1 MSALPQIAD
10 MPFRSCM
17 STVPIQAPRNCSLRK
32 VSQPQP
38 HAPIRRAC
46 AFVLIEN
53 FPQLAEAYDLDF
65 AKSVSREI
73 RQRLCARFLTSVKA
87 DLACLRDDC
96 FLLWSNDFFMK
107 DDGSALEQSASE
119 QLESL
124 LSALG
129 SEPIAARG
137 ITALARLHVN
147 WIDVQAPDQM
157 GDSEIELT
165 LWTAQPFPDAHEK
178 PTDGWL
184 QNYRA
189 DMDVAVRLSE
199 ALRAGRLTFAWRP
212 VVNAYVSASMLY
224 WEARPEALVY
234 SDQQTSLT
242 PEVFLPCLQRLG
254 LTRAFDRLV
263 VRQVIDALR
272 HQPLVRLGVSLFAQS
287 ARIDHWWASVLSTL
301 KSSPE
306 LASRLTVEI
315 SDSMAFSSLQT
326 VRDFCARLRSFGC
339 RIAIKDFGAGR
350 GNLAAAQACR
360 PDIIKLEASFLRRAR
375 ESEFGG
381 ECLRDMLTLC
391 GHLAMYVVADGIERE
406 DDLGVALDAG
416 VQWVQGY
423 HLRGTEEPSRL
434 ASPMSSIQ
442 RSLDVTKATYCAETR

>member
-1 MSALPQIAD
+1 MPALSQITD
-10 MPFRSCM
+10 MPLRSCM
-17 STVPIQAPRNCSLRK
+17 PTVPAQVPKNCSLRK
-32 VSQPQP
+32 VPQSPP

-53 FPQLAEAYDLDF
+53 LPQLAEAYDLDF
-65 AKSVSREI
+65 ARSVSHEI

-87 DLACLRDDC
+87 DLASLRDDC
-96 FLLWSNDFFMK
+96 FLLWGNDFFMK
-107 DDGSALEQSASE
+107 DDCSASEQSASE

-124 LSALG
+124 LLALG
-129 SEPIAARG
+129 NEPISARG

-165 LWTAQPFPDAHEK
+165 LWTAQPFPDLHEE
-178 PTDGWL
+178 PTDGWR
-184 QNYRA
+184 QHYRA
-189 DMDVAVRLSE
+189 DMEVAVRLSE
-199 ALRAGRLTFAWRP
+199 ALQAEHLAFAWRP
-212 VVNAYVSASMLY
+212 VVNAYASASMLY
-224 WEARPEALVY
+224 WEARPDVLLH
-234 SDQQTSLT
+234 SGQQTSLT

-272 HQPLVRLGVSLFAQS
+272 HQPLMQLGVSLFAQS
-287 ARIDHWWASVLSTL
+287 ARIDHWWASALSTL

-315 SDSMAFSSLQT
+315 SDSMEFSSLQS

-375 ESEFGG
+375 ESELGG

-391 GHLAMYVVADGIERE
+391 GHLAAYVVADGVERE

-416 VQWVQGY
+416 VQWVQGN
-423 HLRGTEEPSRL
+423 HLRDIKEPSRPAL
-434 ASPMSSIQ
+434 PTSSIH
-442 RSLDVTKATYCAETR
+442 RSLA

>member
-10 MPFRSCM
+10 VPLRAAMPA
-17 STVPIQAPRNCSLRK
+17 VPAQAPKNCSLRK
-32 VSQPQP
+32 VAQPRP
-38 HAPIRRAC
+38 RAPIRRAC

-53 FPQLAEAYDLDF
+53 LPQLAEAYDLDF
-65 AKSVSREI
+65 ASRVSREI
-73 RQRLCARFLTSVKA
+73 RQRLCARFSTSVKA

-107 DDGSALEQSASE
+107 DDCSAPEQSTSE

-129 SEPIAARG
+129 SEPICARG
-137 ITALARLHVN
+137 FTALARLHVN

-157 GDSEIELT
+157 GDSERELT
-165 LWTAQPFPDAHEK
+165 LWTAQPFPDLHEK
-178 PTDGWL
+178 PTDGWR
-184 QNYRA
+184 QRYRA

-199 ALRAGRLTFAWRP
+199 ALHAGRLTFAWRP
-212 VVNAYVSASMLY
+212 VVNAYASASMLY
-224 WEARPEALVY
+224 REARPEVLPCPG
-234 SDQQTSLT
+234 QQTSLA

-263 VRQVIDALR
+263 VREVIDALR
-272 HQPLVRLGVSLFAQS
+272 HQPLAKLGVSLFAQS
-287 ARIDHWWASVLSTL
+287 ARIDHWWGSVLATL

-315 SDSMAFSSLQT
+315 SDSMAFSSLQP
-326 VRDFCARLRSFGC
+326 VRDFCARLRSLGC

-360 PDIIKLEASFLRRAR
+360 PDIIKLDASFVRRAR
-375 ESEFGG
+375 ESEWGG

-391 GHLAMYVVADGIERE
+391 GHLAAYVVVDGVERE

-423 HLRGTEEPSRL
+423 HMRGTEGPARPAAPLNS
-434 ASPMSSIQ
+434 MQ
-442 RSLDVTKATYCAETR
+442 RSLA